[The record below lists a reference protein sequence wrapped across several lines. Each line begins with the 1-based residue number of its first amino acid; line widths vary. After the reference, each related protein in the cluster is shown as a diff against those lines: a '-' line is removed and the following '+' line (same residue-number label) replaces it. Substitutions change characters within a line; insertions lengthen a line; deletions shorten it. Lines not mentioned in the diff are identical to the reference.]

1 MRKIRR
7 NSIDFTVCR
16 ECRDR
21 ITDAGSD
28 HCIDAADSMVH
39 KVADE
44 STGRNDHR
52 RFSDAGDIGQSG
64 ITSDISKKAD
74 IARKDRSSGSNSDK
88 KTRQIQSVSQSGS
101 D

>member
-1 MRKIRR
+1 
-7 NSIDFTVCR
+7 
-16 ECRDR
+16 
-21 ITDAGSD
+21 
-28 HCIDAADSMVH
+28 MVH

-44 STGRNDHR
+44 ITGRNDYR

-88 KTRQIQSVSQSGS
+88 KTRQILQYLF
-101 D
+101 